1 MYVHK
6 HDIGCVIAQFVISFI
21 EIEFSPM

>member
-6 HDIGCVIAQFVISFI
+6 HDIRCVIAQLVISFI
-21 EIEFSPM
+21 EVEFSPM